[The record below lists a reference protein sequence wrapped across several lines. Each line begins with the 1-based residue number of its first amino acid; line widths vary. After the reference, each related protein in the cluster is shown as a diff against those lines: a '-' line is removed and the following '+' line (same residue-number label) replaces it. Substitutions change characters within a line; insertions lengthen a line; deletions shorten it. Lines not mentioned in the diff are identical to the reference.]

1 LCVFLHKEI
10 NSIPISFYFNRNYLE
25 KKKPPLQIQEMIWLM
40 IMTEDEIEISIPNNV
55 KGRKNGGKKG

>member
-1 LCVFLHKEI
+1 
-10 NSIPISFYFNRNYLE
+10 
-25 KKKPPLQIQEMIWLM
+25 MIWLM

>member
-1 LCVFLHKEI
+1 
-10 NSIPISFYFNRNYLE
+10 
-25 KKKPPLQIQEMIWLM
+25 M